1 MDKVFL
7 FDIVTKL
14 YFATDYVPT
23 DSELFSICS
32 DMLDIYMD
40 FSCIYGSERQAD
52 SEIKEGQEP
61 EPYEVVIRLSDKK
74 SLLLQQISK

>member
-40 FSCIYGSERQAD
+40 FSCIYGSDRQGEG
-52 SEIKEGQEP
+52 EIREGQDP